1 VNDDKKEEDRE
12 SEGGNASSSYAIIDK
27 REAPC
32 DKSMEAQVNDPV
44 ITTSSPS
51 SDSEGRARKGR
62 IKLLEALNTLF
73 IEAYNNMASHY
84 ANSDK
89 AKAREILSLFRN
101 GDITYDEFS
110 SMKTKLVDSISCND
124 QQSLFNTVLEI
135 LSPIK

>member
-1 VNDDKKEEDRE
+1 MLDEI
-12 SEGGNASSSYAIIDK
+12 Y
-27 REAPC
+27 
-32 DKSMEAQVNDPV
+32 
-44 ITTSSPS
+44 
-51 SDSEGRARKGR
+51 
-62 IKLLEALNTLF
+62 
-73 IEAYNNMASHY
+73 
-84 ANSDK
+84 K